1 MILWDVVFEYNLI
14 EDDRIAWH
22 GRFHRHQRNEYE
34 AVFFLEGSGIF
45 LIGTNQH
52 PIAKGKF
59 FLNRGDT
66 YHQIIPNRKSGRPVA
81 YYAILFRLDD
91 ENEKLSLFLDCLLE
105 RFGQQT
111 MASLSL
117 RFQCEEIAELFW
129 SKDRALAKAAEYS
142 FLSLL
147 YRVYHKAIAEKLP
160 EFLEFKD
167 TRGLMPPSFYAPLP
181 KKIIRDISAS
191 EMAAI
196 HVKKAVAIM
205 EKSLCQSVGM
215 NEIARLL
222 DLSPEYFT
230 RIFKREI
237 KMSPLQYF
245 LRLKIEGAA
254 GLLISTN
261 KRVSEIARRFGFESQ
276 FQFSRVFKR
285 YTSLSPLEYRKIY
298 LQTVDFAPAAD
309 TVPGR
314 S

>member
-14 EDDRIAWH
+14 EDERIAWH
-22 GRFHRHQRNEYE
+22 GRFHRHQSNEYE
-34 AVFFLEGSGIF
+34 AVFFLEGSGTF
-45 LIGTNQH
+45 LIGANQH

-91 ENEKLSLFLDCLLE
+91 DDEKFSAFLDCLLE

-111 MASLSL
+111 TASLSL
-117 RFQCEEIAELFW
+117 CFQCEEIAELFR
-129 SKDRALAKAAEYS
+129 SKDPALAKAAEYS

-147 YRVYHKAIAEKLP
+147 YRVYHKVITERLP
-160 EFLEFKD
+160 DFLATKD
-167 TRGLMPPSFYAPLP
+167 TGDLMPPSFYAPLP

-205 EKSLCQSVGM
+205 EKSLRQSIGM

-261 KRVSEIARRFGFESQ
+261 KRASEIARWFGFENQ

-309 TVPGR
+309 TVLNVD
-314 S
+314 

>member
-14 EDDRIAWH
+14 EDERIAWH
-22 GRFHRHQRNEYE
+22 GRFHRHQKNEYE
-34 AVFFLEGSGIF
+34 TVFFLDGSGIF
-45 LIGTNQH
+45 LIGTHQY

-66 YHQIIPNRKSGRPVA
+66 YHQIIPNRKSGHPVA

-91 ENEKLSLFLDCLLE
+91 DDEKISVFLDCLLE

-111 MASLSL
+111 TTSLSL
-117 RFQCEEIAELFW
+117 RFQCEEIAELFH
-129 SKDRALAKAAEYS
+129 SNDRALVKAAEYD

-147 YRVYHKAIAEKLP
+147 YKVYHKAIAEKLP
-160 EFLEFKD
+160 EFLAAKD
-167 TRGLMPPSFYAPLP
+167 TGDLMPPSFYAPLP
-181 KKIIRDISAS
+181 KKIIREIPVS

-196 HVKKAVAIM
+196 HVKKALAIM
-205 EKSLCQSVGM
+205 EKSLRQSIGM
-215 NEIARLL
+215 DEIARLL
-222 DLSPEYFT
+222 ALSPEYFT

-254 GLLISTN
+254 GILISTN
-261 KRVSEIARRFGFESQ
+261 KRISEIARWFGFENQ
-276 FQFSRVFKR
+276 FHFSRVFKR

-309 TVPGR
+309 TVLKVN
-314 S
+314 